1 MALLGVQSIQH
12 SYGGPPLLDG
22 VDLHIEEGDRL
33 CLIGRNGGGKSTL
46 LKIIAGIVEP
56 DEGTVTRRSG
66 TVVSYLGQ
74 VLPEEVQGTAM
85 EIASEGDRSREL
97 EAERLLTRFGIATD
111 RDMRSLSGG
120 EMRRVYLARAL
131 APEPDLLLLDEPTN
145 HMDIDTIAWL
155 EEYLRNRVKTL
166 LFVTHDRAFARH
178 LANRVAELDRG
189 TLYVFR
195 TGYDDF
201 IARREELL
209 QAEEKARAEFDKKLA
224 KEEAWLRRGLKARR
238 TRNEGR
244 VRALQQ
250 MRDEYRRRRERG
262 GPAEME
268 IHDAGRSG
276 KKVIEAKQLSFSYG
290 EQPLIHD
297 FSTTVL
303 RGDRVGIVGPNG
315 SGKTTLIKLLL
326 GELNTDSGTLRL
338 GAEVHPV
345 YFDQM
350 RSELDPDKTVIEN
363 LGAGAETIE
372 LNGRKRHILGY
383 LQDFLFSPERARS
396 PVAHLSGGEHNRL
409 LLAKLFS
416 RPANLLVLDEPTND
430 LDIETLELLE
440 DILIEYT
447 GTLLLVSHDREFLD
461 NVVTETFVLDGSG
474 TVIEYAGGYGD
485 WRAREEERKTAAR
498 ADGAGAAGARTS
510 SGKTAVRKAGNGS
523 TKGGKSKGG
532 KPRTARPRKLTY
544 KEKREL
550 EGLPDRIAGLE
561 EEKERIHADLADPRV
576 YRNSGKAGG
585 SADAS
590 EAGSGGAAGAD
601 ADPARLVARLDELEA
616 ELAEAYERWEFL
628 ESLPE

>member
-1 MALLGVQSIQH
+1 M
-12 SYGGPPLLDG
+12 
-22 VDLHIEEGDRL
+22 DLHIEEGDRL
-33 CLIGRNGGGKSTL
+33 CLVGRNGGGKSTL

-56 DEGTVTRRSG
+56 DEGTVTRKSG

-74 VLPEEVQGTAM
+74 VLPDEPRGTAM
-85 EIASEGDRSREL
+85 AVASEGDQAREL
-97 EAERLLTRFGIATD
+97 EAERLLTRFGIASD
-111 RDMRSLSGG
+111 RNMSSLSGG
-120 EMRRVYLARAL
+120 ELRRVFLARAL
-131 APEPDLLLLDEPTN
+131 SPEPDLLLLDEPTN

-155 EEYLRNRVKTL
+155 EDYLKNRVRTL

-224 KEEAWLRRGLKARR
+224 EEEAWLRRGLKARR

-250 MRDEYRRRRERG
+250 MRDEYRRRRERSG
-262 GPAEME
+262 TAEME

-276 KKVIEAKQLSFSYG
+276 KKVIEAKHLSFSYG
-290 EQPLIHD
+290 ELPLIED

-303 RGDRVGIVGPNG
+303 RGDRVGIAGPNG

-326 GELNTDSGTLRL
+326 GELSPDSGTLRL
-338 GAEVHPV
+338 GAQVHPV

-350 RSELDPDKTVIEN
+350 RGELDPNRTVIDN

-372 LNGRKRHILGY
+372 LNGRKRHVLGY
-383 LQDFLFSPERARS
+383 LQDFLFSPDRARS
-396 PVAHLSGGEHNRL
+396 PVSHLSGGEHNRL

-461 NVVTETFVLDGSG
+461 NVVTECFVLDGRG

-485 WRAREEERKTAAR
+485 WREQEAAR
-498 ADGAGAAGARTS
+498 RRVEGEGGTGEPGKKTS
-510 SGKTAVRKAGNGS
+510 SEKARS
-523 TKGGKSKGG
+523 GGKRGSSKRG
-532 KPRTARPRKLTY
+532 KPKTERPRKLSY

-550 EGLPDRIAGLE
+550 EGLPDRITELE
-561 EEKERIHADLADPRV
+561 AEKERIHADLADPAL
-576 YRNSGKAGG
+576 YRAGDSAGKAV
-585 SADAS
+585 
-590 EAGSGGAAGAD
+590 GAERE
-601 ADPARLVARLDELEA
+601 PSSLVARLGELEG